1 MGMAQWSDSIV
12 NSGTV
17 AAAAETQVG
26 STISIPNNQ
35 DWLITGLWS
44 QHSQG
49 GTARISIPQLSGM
62 RGVYMI
68 NSEGGDSLSPA
79 ADGSSIWYNTNFVV
93 RGPANI
99 ELYVTPTAAT
109 SDVAYFMVNYQ
120 VTTKGSAQ

>member
-1 MGMAQWSDSIV
+1 MTQWSDSIV

-35 DWLITGLWS
+35 DWLITSLWS
-44 QHSQG
+44 MHIAG

-93 RGPANI
+93 KGPANI
-99 ELYVTPTAAT
+99 ELYVTPTANT
-109 SDVAYFMVNYQ
+109 SDVAYFMINYQ
-120 VTTKGSAQ
+120 VTTKGTAS

>member
-1 MGMAQWSDSIV
+1 MAQWSDSIV

-93 RGPANI
+93 RGPANV

-109 SDVAYFMVNYQ
+109 SDIAYFMMNYQ

>member
-1 MGMAQWSDSIV
+1 MAQWSDSIV
-12 NSGTV
+12 NTGTV
-17 AAAAETQVG
+17 AATTETQVG

-35 DWLITGLWS
+35 DWLITSLWS
-44 QHSQG
+44 MHISG

-93 RGPANI
+93 KGPANI
-99 ELYVTPTAAT
+99 ELYVTPTANT
-109 SDVAYFMVNYQ
+109 SDVAYFMINYQ

>member
-1 MGMAQWSDSIV
+1 MAQWSDSIV

-26 STISIPNNQ
+26 SVISIPNNQ

-49 GTARISIPQLSGM
+49 GTMRISIPQLSGM

-93 RGPANI
+93 KGPANI

>member
-1 MGMAQWSDSIV
+1 MAQWSDSIV

-93 RGPANI
+93 RGPANV

-109 SDVAYFMVNYQ
+109 SDVAYFMMNYQ

>member
-1 MGMAQWSDSIV
+1 MAQWSDSIV

-93 RGPANI
+93 RGPANV

>member
-1 MGMAQWSDSIV
+1 MAQWSDSIV

-17 AAAAETQVG
+17 AAASETQVG

-35 DWLITGLWS
+35 DWLITGLWAM
-44 QHSQG
+44 HVAG

-68 NSEGGDSLSPA
+68 NSEGGESLSPA

-99 ELYVTPTAAT
+99 ELYVTPTSNT
-109 SDVAYFMVNYQ
+109 SDLCYFMVNYQ

>member
-1 MGMAQWSDSIV
+1 MAQWSDSIV
-12 NSGTV
+12 NSSTV
-17 AAAAETQVG
+17 AATTESQIG

-35 DWLITGLWS
+35 DWLITSLWS
-44 QHSQG
+44 MHIAG

-93 RGPANI
+93 KGPANI
-99 ELYVTPTAAT
+99 ELYITPTANT

>member
-1 MGMAQWSDSIV
+1 MAQWSDSIV

-68 NSEGGDSLSPA
+68 NSAGGDSLSPA

-109 SDVAYFMVNYQ
+109 SDNAYFMVNYQ

>member
-1 MGMAQWSDSIV
+1 MSQWSDSIV
-12 NSGTV
+12 NTGTV
-17 AAAAETQVG
+17 AATTETQVG

-35 DWLITGLWS
+35 DWLITSLWS
-44 QHSQG
+44 MHIAG

-93 RGPANI
+93 KGPANI
-99 ELYVTPTAAT
+99 ELYVTPTANT
-109 SDVAYFMVNYQ
+109 SDVAYFMINYQ

>member
-1 MGMAQWSDSIV
+1 MAQWSDSIV

-17 AAAAETQVG
+17 AATTETQVG

-35 DWLITGLWS
+35 DWLITSLWS
-44 QHSQG
+44 MHIAG

-62 RGVYMI
+62 RGVYLI

-93 RGPANI
+93 KGPANI
-99 ELYVTPTAAT
+99 ELYVTPTANT
-109 SDVAYFMVNYQ
+109 SDVAYFMINYQ

>member
-1 MGMAQWSDSIV
+1 MAQWSDSIV

-93 RGPANI
+93 RGPANV

-109 SDVAYFMVNYQ
+109 SDLAYFMMNYQ

>member
-1 MGMAQWSDSIV
+1 MAQWSDSIV

-17 AAAAETQVG
+17 AATTETQVG

-35 DWLITGLWS
+35 DWLITSLWS
-44 QHSQG
+44 MHISG

-93 RGPANI
+93 KGPANI
-99 ELYVTPTAAT
+99 ELYVTPTANT
-109 SDVAYFMVNYQ
+109 SDVAYFMINYQ

>member
-1 MGMAQWSDSIV
+1 MAQWSDSIV

-17 AAAAETQVG
+17 ASVSETQVG

-68 NSEGGDSLSPA
+68 NSEG
-79 ADGSSIWYNTNFVV
+79 SSIWYNTNFVV

-99 ELYVTPTAAT
+99 ELYVSAKAAT

>member
-1 MGMAQWSDSIV
+1 MAQWSDSIV

-17 AAAAETQVG
+17 AAASETQVG

-35 DWLITGLWS
+35 DWLITGLWAM
-44 QHSQG
+44 HVAG

-99 ELYVTPTAAT
+99 ELYVTPTSNT
-109 SDVAYFMVNYQ
+109 SDLCYFMVNYQ

>member
-1 MGMAQWSDSIV
+1 MAQWSDSIV
-12 NSGTV
+12 NTGTV
-17 AAAAETQVG
+17 AATTETQVG

-35 DWLITGLWS
+35 DWLITSLWS
-44 QHSQG
+44 MHVSG

-93 RGPANI
+93 KGPANI
-99 ELYVTPTAAT
+99 ELYVTPTANT
-109 SDVAYFMVNYQ
+109 SDVAYFMINYQ

>member
-1 MGMAQWSDSIV
+1 MAQWSDSVV

-17 AAAAETQVG
+17 ASATETKVG
-26 STISIPNNQ
+26 STITIPNNQ
-35 DWLITGLWS
+35 DWLITGIWFM
-44 QHSQG
+44 HGQG
-49 GTARISIPQLSGM
+49 GTGRISIPQLSGM

-68 NSEGGDSLSPA
+68 NSAGGDSLSPA

-99 ELYVTPTAAT
+99 DLYVTPTSAT
-109 SDVAYFMVNYQ
+109 TDTGYAMINYQ

>member
-1 MGMAQWSDSIV
+1 MAQWSDSIV
-12 NSGTV
+12 ISGTV
-17 AAAAETQVG
+17 ASVSETQVG

-68 NSEGGDSLSPA
+68 NSAGGDSLSPA

-99 ELYVTPTAAT
+99 ELYVSPTAAT

>member
-1 MGMAQWSDSIV
+1 MAQWSDSIV
-12 NSGTV
+12 NTGTV
-17 AAAAETQVG
+17 ASTSETQVG
-26 STISIPNNQ
+26 ATISIPNNQ

-44 QHSQG
+44 MHSQG
-49 GTARISIPQLSGM
+49 GTMRISIPQLSGM

-68 NSEGGDSLSPA
+68 NSEGGESLSPG

-99 ELYVTPTAAT
+99 ELYQTPTANT
-109 SDVAYFMVNYQ
+109 SDTAYWMVNYQ

>member
-1 MGMAQWSDSIV
+1 MAQWSDSIV

-17 AAAAETQVG
+17 AAATETQVG

-35 DWLITGLWS
+35 DWLITSLWS
-44 QHSQG
+44 MHVAG

-99 ELYVTPTAAT
+99 ELYVTPTANT

-120 VTTKGSAQ
+120 VTTKGTAQ

>member
-1 MGMAQWSDSIV
+1 MAQWSDSIV
-12 NSGTV
+12 NTGTV

-35 DWLITGLWS
+35 DWLITSLWS
-44 QHSQG
+44 MHIAG

-93 RGPANI
+93 KGPANI
-99 ELYVTPTAAT
+99 ELYVTPTANT
-109 SDVAYFMVNYQ
+109 SDVAYFMINYQ

>member
-1 MGMAQWSDSIV
+1 MAQWSDSIV

-35 DWLITGLWS
+35 DWLITSLWS
-44 QHSQG
+44 MHIAG

-93 RGPANI
+93 KGPANI
-99 ELYVTPTAAT
+99 ELYVTPTANT
-109 SDVAYFMVNYQ
+109 SDLAYFMINYQ
-120 VTTKGSAQ
+120 VTTKGTAQ

>member
-1 MGMAQWSDSIV
+1 MAQWSDSIV
-12 NSGTV
+12 NTGTV
-17 AAAAETQVG
+17 ASASETQVG

-44 QHSQG
+44 MHSQG
-49 GTARISIPQLSGM
+49 GTMRISIPQLSGM

-68 NSEGGDSLSPA
+68 NSEGGESLSPG

-99 ELYVTPTAAT
+99 ELYQTPTANT
-109 SDVAYFMVNYQ
+109 SDTAYWMVNYQ

>member
-1 MGMAQWSDSIV
+1 MAQWSDSIV
-12 NSGTV
+12 NTGTV
-17 AAAAETQVG
+17 AATTETQVG

-35 DWLITGLWS
+35 DWLITSLWS
-44 QHSQG
+44 MHISG

-93 RGPANI
+93 KGPANI
-99 ELYVTPTAAT
+99 ELYVTPTANT
-109 SDVAYFMVNYQ
+109 SDLAYFMINYQ
-120 VTTKGSAQ
+120 VTSKGTAQ

>member
-1 MGMAQWSDSIV
+1 MAQWSDSIV

-17 AAAAETQVG
+17 AATTETQVG

-35 DWLITGLWS
+35 DWLITSLWS
-44 QHSQG
+44 MHIAG

-62 RGVYMI
+62 RGVYLI

-93 RGPANI
+93 KGPANI
-99 ELYVTPTAAT
+99 ELYVTPTANT
-109 SDVAYFMVNYQ
+109 SDVAYFMINYQ
-120 VTTKGSAQ
+120 VTTKGTAQ

>member
-1 MGMAQWSDSIV
+1 MAQWSDSIV

-26 STISIPNNQ
+26 SVISIPNNQ

-68 NSEGGDSLSPA
+68 NSAGGDSLSPA

-99 ELYVTPTAAT
+99 ELYVSAKAAT

>member
-1 MGMAQWSDSIV
+1 MAQWSDSIV
-12 NSGTV
+12 NTGTV

-35 DWLITGLWS
+35 DWLITSLWS
-44 QHSQG
+44 MHIAG

-93 RGPANI
+93 KGPANI
-99 ELYVTPTAAT
+99 ELYVTPTANT
-109 SDVAYFMVNYQ
+109 SDVAYFMINYQ
-120 VTTKGSAQ
+120 VTTKGTAQ

>member
-1 MGMAQWSDSIV
+1 MATWSDSIV
-12 NSGTV
+12 NTSTV
-17 AAAAETQVG
+17 ASVSESQIG

-35 DWLITGLWS
+35 DWLITGLWW
-44 QHSQG
+44 QHSTG

-68 NSEGGDSLSPA
+68 NSAGGDALSA
-79 ADGSSIWYNTNFVV
+79 AAAGSSIWYNTNFIV

-99 ELYVTPTAAT
+99 ELYVTANAVT
-109 SDVAYFMVNYQ
+109 SDTAYAMMNYQ

>member
-1 MGMAQWSDSIV
+1 MAQWSDSKV

-17 AAAAETQVG
+17 AAASETQVG

-35 DWLITGLWS
+35 DWLITGLWAM
-44 QHSQG
+44 HVAG

-68 NSEGGDSLSPA
+68 NSEGGESLSPA

-99 ELYVTPTAAT
+99 ELYVTPTANT

>member
-1 MGMAQWSDSIV
+1 MAQWSDSIV
-12 NSGTV
+12 NSSTV
-17 AAAAETQVG
+17 ASASESQIG

-35 DWLITGLWS
+35 DWLITGLWW

-62 RGVYMI
+62 RGVYVI
-68 NSEGGDSLSPA
+68 NSAGGDSLSPA

-93 RGPANI
+93 KGPANI
-99 ELYVTPTAAT
+99 ELYCTPTSAT
-109 SDVAYFMVNYQ
+109 SDLAYGMMQYQ

>member
-1 MGMAQWSDSIV
+1 MATWSDSIV
-12 NSGTV
+12 NTSTV
-17 AAAAETQVG
+17 ASVSESQIG

-35 DWLITGLWS
+35 DWLITGLWW

-68 NSEGGDSLSPA
+68 NSAGGDSLSPA
-79 ADGSSIWYNTNFVV
+79 ADGSSIWYNTNFIV

-99 ELYVTPTAAT
+99 ELYVTAKAAT
-109 SDVAYFMVNYQ
+109 SDVAYAMMNYQ

>member
-1 MGMAQWSDSIV
+1 MAQWSDSIV
-12 NSGTV
+12 NSSTV
-17 AAAAETQVG
+17 AATTESQIG

-35 DWLITGLWS
+35 DWLITSLWS
-44 QHSQG
+44 MHIAG

-93 RGPANI
+93 KGPANI
-99 ELYVTPTAAT
+99 ELYVTPTANT
-109 SDVAYFMVNYQ
+109 SDVAYFMINYQ